1 MACKHGKTAEQLEAM
16 SPEER
21 ARYES
26 ALAHAEWAR
35 KQGQS
40 SEEIHAMFKRVME
53 APEGAKCGHGK
64 NK

>member
-1 MACKHGKTAEQLEAM
+1 MACVHKKTAEDLAAM
-16 SPEER
+16 TPEQR

-26 ALAHAEWAR
+26 ALAHAQWAR
-35 KQGQS
+35 EQGQS

-64 NK
+64 K